1 MLKLFEIKKYF
12 EKKSISVED
21 EEVTM
26 DPVSTIDINKT
37 QQDKIYNLFAELE
50 EIDDV
55 QNIYMNANLTK

>member
-1 MLKLFEIKKYF
+1 
-12 EKKSISVED
+12 
-21 EEVTM
+21 M
-26 DPVSTIDINKT
+26 DPVLTIDINKT